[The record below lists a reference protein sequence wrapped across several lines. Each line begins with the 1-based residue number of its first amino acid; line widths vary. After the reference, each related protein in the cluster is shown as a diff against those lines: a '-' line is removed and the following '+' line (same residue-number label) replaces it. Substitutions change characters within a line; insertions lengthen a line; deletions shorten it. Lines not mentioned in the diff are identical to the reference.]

1 MSDQK
6 HPGGRPTK
14 YKPEYCDKVVAHMKD
29 GGSMHE
35 FAREIEVHID
45 TLYEWMKVHEEF
57 SEAVKKGKSFSQG
70 WWMGIAR
77 RSLFTNN
84 FNHVLWYMNM
94 KNRFGWRDKQEV
106 EHTGGITVS
115 FDRDDE
121 NL

>member
-14 YKPEYCDKVVAHMKD
+14 YKPEYCDAIIAHMKR
-29 GGSMHE
+29 GGSIEE
-35 FAREIEVHID
+35 FSLEIEVD
-45 TLYEWMKVHEEF
+45 KTTLYEWMKVHEEF
-57 SEAVKKGKSFSQG
+57 SNAVKKGKSFSEG
-70 WWMGIAR
+70 WWEGVAR
-77 RSLFTNN
+77 QALFNKN

-94 KNRFGWRDKQEV
+94 KNRFGWKDKQEV

-115 FDRDDE
+115 FDRDDA